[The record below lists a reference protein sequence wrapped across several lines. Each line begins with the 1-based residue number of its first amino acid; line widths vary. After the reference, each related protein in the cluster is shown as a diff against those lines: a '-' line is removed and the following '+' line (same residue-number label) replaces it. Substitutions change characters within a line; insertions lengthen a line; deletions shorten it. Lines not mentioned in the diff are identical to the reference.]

1 MFGLRAPEIH
11 DRVTLETESQKACS
25 CLEMNNKKKQLL
37 DRRTRAPA
45 VFQCSMTPH
54 PISGIAAALAR
65 TAALVALFALALA
78 GCSNQAGLDA
88 AAHAA
93 ADQMQRN
100 AAIGALVQNYD
111 QARAAQQWDLALSYA
126 DKLQRMAPDS
136 VFAHAVQATLVDTN
150 IHADQVRDKR
160 RLAALWTYNIHPTTI
175 DDDGVL
181 ISASIDSDN
190 ISESEDSAPARLVL
204 RRHPKWG
211 RSVYLVLEHGQFDC
225 VPGCSVRV
233 QFDDQ
238 PARSFVARKSNQ
250 NSQMLS
256 IDDEKTIREILDK
269 IRVITIDTSVDG
281 QPRSLSFKV
290 GGFDRVAFERRMQ

>member
-1 MFGLRAPEIH
+1 M
-11 DRVTLETESQKACS
+11 
-25 CLEMNNKKKQLL
+25 
-37 DRRTRAPA
+37 
-45 VFQCSMTPH
+45 FQCSMTPH
-54 PISGIAAALAR
+54 PRFGIAAASAR
-65 TAALVALFALALA
+65 ATVLVVLFALALA
-78 GCSNQAGLDA
+78 GCSNQADLDA

-93 ADQMQRN
+93 TNQMQRN

-111 QARAAQQWDLALSYA
+111 QARAAQQWDLALTYA

-150 IHADQVRDKR
+150 VHADQVRDKR
-160 RLAALWTYNIHPTTI
+160 RLAALWTYNMQPTNM

-181 ISASIDSDN
+181 VSASIDSDDK
-190 ISESEDSAPARLVL
+190 SDSEDSATARLVL

-211 RSVYLVLEHGQFDC
+211 RSIYLVLDHGQFDC

-238 PARSFVARKSNQ
+238 PARSFVARKSSQNNQ
-250 NSQMLS
+250 TLS

-281 QPRSLSFKV
+281 QPQSLSFKV
-290 GGFDRVAFERRMQ
+290 GGFDRVALERRMQ